1 MMAPSA
7 ATVTTAIMIL
17 MSSFCFAQCRALSS
31 SSTQQADYL
40 YWEEKVPESVSQ
52 DSKEEE
58 ETQVKRRRLVWQGR
72 MDKSLAGAMDADG
85 SSTTNTRP
93 EPHSMR
99 TNEWQVELSMSRKER
114 RRLGIHNKTIFLD
127 FSETGH
133 VGIMWKFPIQQT
145 DSSAITTTIQCHA
158 DLILNP
164 FGRLSSSDGERNHG

>member
-133 VGIMWKFPIQQT
+133 VRFMNTNTSATLAIGTWKLLPSEIMWKFPI
-145 DSSAITTTIQCHA
+145 
-158 DLILNP
+158 LI
-164 FGRLSSSDGERNHG
+164 RLRLLRRYSVMPT